1 MPSKWWWQGCWVLF
15 VVFLFLLFFASALF
29 LEAKVFIL
37 LVTTP
42 YVSNSAKNTLKYQ
55 GSFLVRTDSLCVWQ
69 KKAYQVRRILLQT
82 PFVILF
88 ELKNQ
93 EGVIRLPVFA
103 DALKE
108 NDFRNLSRICF
119 NLRFTES
126 E

>member
-1 MPSKWWWQGCWVLF
+1 M
-15 VVFLFLLFFASALF
+15 
-29 LEAKVFIL
+29 
-37 LVTTP
+37 
-42 YVSNSAKNTLKYQ
+42 
-55 GSFLVRTDSLCVWQ
+55 RTDSLCVWQ